1 MARWTWDPQKAR
13 TNLRDHKVSFEL
25 AMRIFE
31 DPMVASR
38 RDPYPDEVRWQ
49 SIGKPS
55 SDSFIVLF
63 VVHTDPVPQPGG
75 EEEGRI
81 VSARRATSHE
91 RVAYEEGEF

>member
-1 MARWTWDPQKAR
+1 MPRWTWDPQKAR
-13 TNLRDHKVSFEL
+13 TNRRDHKVSFEL

-38 RDPYPDEVRWQ
+38 RDPSPDEERWQ

-63 VVHTDPVPQPGG
+63 VVHTDPVAQPDGA
-75 EEEGRI
+75 EEGRI

>member
-1 MARWTWDPQKAR
+1 VARWTWDPQKAR
-13 TNLRDHKVSFEL
+13 TNLGVHKVSFEL

-38 RDPYPDEVRWQ
+38 RDPYPDEERWQ

-91 RVAYEEGEF
+91 RVAYEEWEF

>member
-1 MARWTWDPQKAR
+1 VARWTWDPQKAR
-13 TNLRDHKVSFEL
+13 TNLRVHKVSFEL
-25 AMRIFE
+25 AMQIFE

-38 RDPYPDEVRWQ
+38 RDPFPDEERWQ

-63 VVHTDPVPQPGG
+63 VVHTDPVVQPDG

>member
-1 MARWTWDPQKAR
+1 MARWTWYPHKAR

-38 RDPYPDEVRWQ
+38 RDPYPDEERWQ

-63 VVHTDPVPQPGG
+63 VVHTDPVAQPDG